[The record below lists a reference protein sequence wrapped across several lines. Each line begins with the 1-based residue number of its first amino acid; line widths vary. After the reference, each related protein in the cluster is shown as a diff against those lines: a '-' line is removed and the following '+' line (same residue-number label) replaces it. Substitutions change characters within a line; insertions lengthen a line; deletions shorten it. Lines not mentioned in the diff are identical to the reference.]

1 MEVITTKYDFLIIG
15 GGVIG
20 LTIAL
25 EVKNKFGGSVVLIEK
40 ENDIAT
46 HASGRNS
53 GVIHAGFYY
62 EKSSL
67 KSKLTKEGN
76 ILMHQYCADK
86 GIYVNR
92 CGKVVV
98 CANDKDLPVLDEL
111 YSRAINNSVV
121 IEKITEKDV
130 SEIDSNVQTYQKALW
145 SPTTSSIDPH
155 TVTSNLLADC
165 KNQGIDILLDTK
177 YLKRGASKDYVL
189 TSKGKITAGY
199 VINSAGLYADKIAKD
214 YGFAKHYEIV
224 PFKGLY
230 LYVNNMLNKPK
241 VHIYP
246 VPDLDYPFLGVHFTL
261 TVDGDVKIGPTAIP
275 SFWRE
280 QYGGLSGFKFNE
292 LLDISKR
299 NIELFINNKNNFRK
313 ISLNELKKY
322 NQKFLAKSSKN
333 MFKEKIN
340 LTNVKWGKP
349 GIRAQLVNVKEKK
362 LEMDFIYEGDSKSFH
377 LLNAVSPAFTCSFSI
392 SKYVI
397 DVIDKIIN
405 EKISIN

>member
-1 MEVITTKYDFLIIG
+1 M
-15 GGVIG
+15 
-20 LTIAL
+20 
-25 EVKNKFGGSVVLIEK
+25 
-40 ENDIAT
+40 
-46 HASGRNS
+46 
-53 GVIHAGFYY
+53 
-62 EKSSL
+62 
-67 KSKLTKEGN
+67 
-76 ILMHQYCADK
+76 
-86 GIYVNR
+86 
-92 CGKVVV
+92 
-98 CANDKDLPVLDEL
+98 
-111 YSRAINNSVV
+111 
-121 IEKITEKDV
+121 
-130 SEIDSNVQTYQKALW
+130 
-145 SPTTSSIDPH
+145 
-155 TVTSNLLADC
+155 
-165 KNQGIDILLDTK
+165 
-177 YLKRGASKDYVL
+177 
-189 TSKGKITAGY
+189 
-199 VINSAGLYADKIAKD
+199 
-214 YGFAKHYEIV
+214 
-224 PFKGLY
+224 
-230 LYVNNMLNKPK
+230 
-241 VHIYP
+241 
-246 VPDLDYPFLGVHFTL
+246 

-313 ISLNELKKY
+313 ISFNELKKY

-340 LTNVKWGKP
+340 LTDVKWGKP